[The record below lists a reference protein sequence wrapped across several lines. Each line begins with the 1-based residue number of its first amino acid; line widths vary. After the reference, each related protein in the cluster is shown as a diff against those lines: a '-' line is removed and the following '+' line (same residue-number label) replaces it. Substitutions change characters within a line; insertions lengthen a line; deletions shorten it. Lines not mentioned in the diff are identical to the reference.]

1 MVTILDQTFNQKS
14 EIDSTKKA
22 PASEE
27 SVWVRVVFDWM
38 LVVGSTAQLTNLL
51 TVQASLFK
59 KLGISCEWFVLTKP
73 NTSLTGVR
81 FTPLLGGSHTFF
93 QESVTNEA
101 GTQFLN
107 WYEVSSTLFEEQKK
121 IVEQLNKTKH

>member
-1 MVTILDQTFNQKS
+1 MITILNQEFNKES
-14 EIDSTKKA
+14 EIGLIKKR

-38 LVVGSTAQLTNLL
+38 SVVGSTVQLTNLL
-51 TVQASLFK
+51 TVQSSLFK

-81 FTPLLGGSHTFF
+81 FTPLFGGSHTFF
-93 QESVTNEA
+93 QEFVSNEA